1 MKKTTK
7 AISNQSMNEQK
18 TQQGPRVIQ
27 LTKQGLFELK
37 AELQDLFD
45 VKIPE
50 VIKRVATARAHGD
63 LSENAEYQNARED
76 QQLLEARAS
85 EIEDVIS
92 KAKIIENTKSQTQV
106 GMGST
111 VVISMKGKKGKTFTY
126 TVVGEFE
133 ANPLEGKV
141 SSDSPLGKALVG
153 GKKGDAVT
161 VHAPAGIIEYVIDEM
176 K

>member
-1 MKKTTK
+1 MKKTT
-7 AISNQSMNEQK
+7 QPQPETT

-27 LTKQGLFELK
+27 LTKQGLTELK
-37 AELQDLFD
+37 AELQNLFD
-45 VKIPE
+45 VQIPE
-50 VIKRVATARAHGD
+50 VIKRVAIARGHGD
-63 LSENAEYQNARED
+63 LSENAEYQNAREE
-76 QQLLEARAS
+76 QQLLEARAA

-92 KAKIIENTKSQTQV
+92 KAKVVENTRSQTQV

-111 VVISMKGKKGKTFTY
+111 VVITMKGKKDKKLTY

-153 GKKGDAVT
+153 SKKGDSVT
-161 VHAPAGIIEYVIDEM
+161 VHAPAGSIEYVIEEL

>member
-1 MKKTTK
+1 MKKTTQPQPE
-7 AISNQSMNEQK
+7 ATI
-18 TQQGPRVIQ
+18 QQGPRVIQ
-27 LTKQGLFELK
+27 LTKQGLTELK

-50 VIKRVATARAHGD
+50 VIKRVAVARGHGD
-63 LSENAEYQNARED
+63 LSENAEYQNAREE
-76 QQLLEARAS
+76 QLLLEARAA

-92 KAKIIENTKSQTQV
+92 KAKVVENTRSQTQV

-111 VVISMKGKKGKTFTY
+111 VVVSLKGKKGKKLTY

-153 GKKGDAVT
+153 SKKGDTVT
-161 VHAPAGIIEYVIDEM
+161 VIAPAGSIEYVIEEL

>member
-1 MKKTTK
+1 MKKTTQPQPE
-7 AISNQSMNEQK
+7 ATI
-18 TQQGPRVIQ
+18 QQGPRVIQ
-27 LTKQGLFELK
+27 LTKQGLTELK
-37 AELQDLFD
+37 AELQELFD
-45 VKIPE
+45 IKIPE
-50 VIKRVATARAHGD
+50 VIKRVAIARGHGD
-63 LSENAEYQNARED
+63 LSENAEYQNAREE
-76 QQLLEARAS
+76 QLLLEARAA

-92 KAKIIENTKSQTQV
+92 KAKVVENTRSQTQV

-111 VVISMKGKKGKTFTY
+111 VVVSLKGKKGKKLTY

-153 GKKGDAVT
+153 SKKGDTVT
-161 VHAPAGIIEYVIDEM
+161 VIAPAGSIEYVIEEL